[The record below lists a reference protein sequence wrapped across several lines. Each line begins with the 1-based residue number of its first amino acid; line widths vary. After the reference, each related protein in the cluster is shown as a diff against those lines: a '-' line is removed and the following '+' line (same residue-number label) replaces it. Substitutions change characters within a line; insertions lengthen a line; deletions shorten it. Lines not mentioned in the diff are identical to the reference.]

1 MTMEEDHSGIIW
13 DMLAAHIYLVR
24 YELAGKLILYV
35 RSFTY
40 LCLDEGLIPTLDLHV
55 PDRV

>member
-1 MTMEEDHSGIIW
+1 MAMEEDHSGIIW
-13 DMLAAHIYLVR
+13 DMLAAHIYFVR

-40 LCLDEGLIPTLDLHV
+40 LCLDEGLIPALNLHV